1 MKKKKKALD
10 KNKKLKKKMTDKRKT
25 YLKREIKKKL
35 GNELSAFLHELSNYE
50 MEKLLSGDINP
61 NTLKKYSWFFTK
73 QNFDKNALVK
83 KQRWLTR
90 QYAPYKNRDEEY
102 IYKIFKGR
110 KPNDHALESVLTK
123 GKGQNNGY

>member
-1 MKKKKKALD
+1 MKKKKKALG
-10 KNKKLKKKMTDKRKT
+10 KKKKKMTDKRKT
-25 YLKREIKKKL
+25 YLKREIKKKF

-90 QYAPYKNRDEEY
+90 QYAPYK
-102 IYKIFKGR
+102 
-110 KPNDHALESVLTK
+110 SVTKNTFTKFLKEGNLTTMHLRP
-123 GKGQNNGY
+123 Y